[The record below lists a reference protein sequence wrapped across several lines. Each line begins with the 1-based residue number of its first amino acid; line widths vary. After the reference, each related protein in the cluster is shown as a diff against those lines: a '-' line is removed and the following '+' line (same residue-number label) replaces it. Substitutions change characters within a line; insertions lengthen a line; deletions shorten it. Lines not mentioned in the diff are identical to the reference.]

1 MQIAFSTSS
10 MSLLD
15 RVASLSLSLCLS
27 AAITWSDMALQNSP
41 ATLTLASPGKTL
53 MNKLP
58 AFENLVWLERE
69 ECAKAAEAVVPRH
82 TECGN
87 KIAGAIRARGKN
99 D

>member
-1 MQIAFSTSS
+1 MNHK
-10 MSLLD
+10 LLKMLNEAGFEFTPD
-15 RVASLSLSLCLS
+15 
-27 AAITWSDMALQNSP
+27 I
-41 ATLTLASPGKTL
+41 

-87 KIAGAIRARGKN
+87 KIAGAIRARGQH

>member
-1 MQIAFSTSS
+1 MNHK
-10 MSLLD
+10 LLQMLNEAGFEFTPD
-15 RVASLSLSLCLS
+15 
-27 AAITWSDMALQNSP
+27 I
-41 ATLTLASPGKTL
+41 

-87 KIAGAIRARGKN
+87 KIAGAIRARGQH

>member
-1 MQIAFSTSS
+1 MNHK
-10 MSLLD
+10 LLQMLNEAGFD
-15 RVASLSLSLCLS
+15 FTPD
-27 AAITWSDMALQNSP
+27 I
-41 ATLTLASPGKTL
+41 

-69 ECAKAAEAVVPRH
+69 ECAKAAESVVPRH

-87 KIAGAIRARGKN
+87 KIAGAIRARGQH

>member
-1 MQIAFSTSS
+1 MNHK
-10 MSLLD
+10 LLKMLNEAGFD
-15 RVASLSLSLCLS
+15 FTPD
-27 AAITWSDMALQNSP
+27 I
-41 ATLTLASPGKTL
+41 

-87 KIAGAIRARGKN
+87 KIAGAIRARGQHGN
-99 D
+99 

>member
-1 MQIAFSTSS
+1 MNHK
-10 MSLLD
+10 LLQMLNEAGFD
-15 RVASLSLSLCLS
+15 FTPD
-27 AAITWSDMALQNSP
+27 I
-41 ATLTLASPGKTL
+41 

-87 KIAGAIRARGKN
+87 KIAGAIRARGQHG

>member
-1 MQIAFSTSS
+1 MNHK
-10 MSLLD
+10 LLKMLNEAGFD
-15 RVASLSLSLCLS
+15 FTPD
-27 AAITWSDMALQNSP
+27 I
-41 ATLTLASPGKTL
+41 

>member
-1 MQIAFSTSS
+1 MNHK
-10 MSLLD
+10 LLQMLNEAGFEFTPD
-15 RVASLSLSLCLS
+15 
-27 AAITWSDMALQNSP
+27 I
-41 ATLTLASPGKTL
+41 

-87 KIAGAIRARGKN
+87 KIAGAIRARGRHG

>member
-1 MQIAFSTSS
+1 MNHK
-10 MSLLD
+10 LLKMLNEAGFD
-15 RVASLSLSLCLS
+15 FTPD
-27 AAITWSDMALQNSP
+27 I
-41 ATLTLASPGKTL
+41 

-87 KIAGAIRARGKN
+87 KIAGAIRARGQH